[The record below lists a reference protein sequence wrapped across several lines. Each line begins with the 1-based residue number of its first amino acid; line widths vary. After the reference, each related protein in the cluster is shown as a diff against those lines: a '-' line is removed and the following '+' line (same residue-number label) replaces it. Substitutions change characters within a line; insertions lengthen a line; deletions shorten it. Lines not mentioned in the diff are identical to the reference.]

1 MKWKVWEKM
10 EPSGRRQTFRQGWRT
25 GHGGKE
31 ERRGLQATLPQQ
43 GRGSLKDQQGR
54 HSTMWT
60 ADGKGGQEAG
70 RETGLQKRPPE
81 HGLGWRDQTETH
93 HWGRVHSTQPGTLWE
108 AGCESFLGGTRRLP
122 TSQITNSSSGARNL
136 LAAPLGST
144 FCSAPCH
151 ILAQGSLEPNASR
164 LSSSPAQRDNQS
176 S

>member
-1 MKWKVWEKM
+1 MGERK
-10 EPSGRRQTFRQGWRT
+10 
-25 GHGGKE
+25 KE
-31 ERRGLQATLPQQ
+31 GACRPHCHSRVVGA
-43 GRGSLKDQQGR
+43 LKDQQGR
-54 HSTMWT
+54 QEAIYKT
-60 ADGKGGQEAG
+60 AGWKGGQEAG

-122 TSQITNSSSGARNL
+122 TSQMTNSSPSGARNL

-151 ILAQGSLEPNASR
+151 ILAQGSLEPNASA
-164 LSSSPAQRDNQS
+164 SSSLCPKG
-176 S
+176 